1 MRDYLLAVRA
11 CFEAFGSG
19 GPLDHHG
26 PYYDLSLLPAMWSPG
41 PIAVGAPPIDIAAV
55 NPWMLR
61 LAGEHADGVHVH
73 PLNTPTYLRETVVP
87 ELTAGASRS
96 GRSLDGFEV
105 IVPSFVVV
113 GDTEDERTRWRE
125 RARMQVAFYGSTPN
139 YAFVFEQ
146 VGHEGTTEALRERQ
160 KAGDIP
166 GMATVIGDDLL
177 RHFIVE
183 GTWSTIADAIH
194 ERYAA
199 TATRVVNY
207 FGAIGAADDP
217 TWLDRWKPVSAA
229 LAAG

>member
-1 MRDYLLAVRA
+1 
-11 CFEAFGSG
+11 
-19 GPLDHHG
+19 
-26 PYYDLSLLPAMWSPG
+26 
-41 PIAVGAPPIDIAAV
+41 
-55 NPWMLR
+55 MLR

-87 ELTAGASRS
+87 SLAEGASRS
-96 GRSLDGFEV
+96 GRSLDEFEV

-113 GDTEDERTRWRE
+113 GDTDDERARWRE

-146 VGHEGTTEALRERQ
+146 VGREGTTEALRERQ

-183 GTWSTIADAIH
+183 GSWSTIADAIH
-194 ERYAA
+194 ERYAG